1 MILSYQ
7 DSFYVYFIFL
17 LYKRMWDMERDIM
30 ERYRMLNNEN
40 KLIVLAAIKEIGSG
54 CRSAPSAPDSDEN
67 KNE

>member
-1 MILSYQ
+1 
-7 DSFYVYFIFL
+7 
-17 LYKRMWDMERDIM
+17 MWDMERDIM